1 MRLRRNVWLGGSLS
15 LNINL
20 DPLGLASALGERD
33 LQHAFVVASTH
44 LPRIYRT
51 GQSKRAS
58 EASVLPLDA
67 TEVPFFLFFLDLAF
81 AMDSESVVVDAD
93 INVFFV
99 DARNFKLQDDVVLV
113 LVTAQ

>member
-1 MRLRRNVWLGGSLS
+1 MEPTSDYGLVKSSPYQQMWPSTHINLRDELFLVPDDAYGPLSDPLANGVLCGFAGTFGLEGLLS

-51 GQSKRAS
+51 GQSK
-58 EASVLPLDA
+58 
-67 TEVPFFLFFLDLAF
+67 
-81 AMDSESVVVDAD
+81 
-93 INVFFV
+93 
-99 DARNFKLQDDVVLV
+99 
-113 LVTAQ
+113 